1 MFGSPYASAPI
12 AAIKNHAE
20 VLGIEVGP
28 DQDVSLFAIDT
39 KSQIMALKSFGADVI
54 WHGNTTMSVSTT
66 IRDAYALG
74 LRAAHI
80 INNWGFDE
88 NLPRLAGDAM
98 NAPDAVTVMGAAP
111 NGFYG
116 QDCDLMDKVVEYTK
130 KVHPGVP
137 QEKRICRTVQGWS
150 NGIILWEAMKRAD
163 KAGDLTG
170 PGIREKGFETM
181 RDFHIGLCTGDV
193 SYSAD
198 DHRPAGG
205 CWVQE
210 WKDGKFQ
217 KVAFVDVKA
226 RWSKQW
232 ADEWFDGKKGGFRLE
247 TAQTILSVN
256 NIEVKYHEVILV
268 LKGVSLEVPSGGIVA
283 LLGANGAGKSTTLK
297 SISGLL
303 KVEVGKVTD
312 GAIEFEGVMIHKKP
326 AVEIAKM
333 GIIQVIEGRRVFEHL
348 TVEENLKVGAH
359 LRKTGSVKDGL
370 ELVYH
375 YFPRLREKRSETAGF
390 ISGGEQQMAVVGR
403 ALMTEPKLVLLDEP
417 SMGLAPML
425 IHEIFNILMRL
436 NKEEKISILLVEQN
450 VKLALNVAPYAY
462 VMETG
467 RIVMDDTSEKL
478 KENEDIKDF
487 YLGLSEKG
495 KTKSFAEV
503 KHYKRR
509 KRWLT

>member
-1 MFGSPYASAPI
+1 MDGSQPLTTSL
-12 AAIKNHAE
+12 E
-20 VLGIEVGP
+20 VEPLEAV
-28 DQDVSLFAIDT
+28 
-39 KSQIMALKSFGADVI
+39 
-54 WHGNTTMSVSTT
+54 
-66 IRDAYALG
+66 
-74 LRAAHI
+74 
-80 INNWGFDE
+80 E
-88 NLPRLAGDAM
+88 N
-98 NAPDAVTVMGAAP
+98 
-111 NGFYG
+111 
-116 QDCDLMDKVVEYTK
+116 
-130 KVHPGVP
+130 
-137 QEKRICRTVQGWS
+137 
-150 NGIILWEAMKRAD
+150 ILN
-163 KAGDLTG
+163 
-170 PGIREKGFETM
+170 I
-181 RDFHIGLCTGDV
+181 
-193 SYSAD
+193 
-198 DHRPAGG
+198 
-205 CWVQE
+205 
-210 WKDGKFQ
+210 
-217 KVAFVDVKA
+217 
-226 RWSKQW
+226 
-232 ADEWFDGKKGGFRLE
+232 
-247 TAQTILSVN
+247 N

-268 LKGVSLEVPSGGIVA
+268 LKGVSIEVPRGGIVA

-297 SISGLL
+297 SVSGLL
-303 KVEVGKVTD
+303 KVEVGQVTD
-312 GAIEFEGVMIHKKP
+312 GAIEFEGVMIHRKP

-359 LRKTGSVKDGL
+359 LRKTGSVKEGL

-375 YFPRLREKRSETAGF
+375 YFPRLREKRNEVAGF
-390 ISGGEQQMAVVGR
+390 VSGGEQQMAVVGR

-425 IHEIFNILMRL
+425 IHEIFNILTRL
-436 NKEEKISILLVEQN
+436 NKEERISILLVEQN